1 MHLFAYILIFIGLN
15 KSSSLRYLGG
25 NLPLVCLLSELLE
38 VGVGGSLLR
47 SFGTAINL
55 SLILELG
62 VLLLE
67 LQKLSLLLDTDRSS
81 CLYRAI
87 D

>member
-15 KSSSLRYLGG
+15 KPSSLRCLGG
-25 NLPLVCLLSELLE
+25 NLPPVCLLSELLE

-47 SFGTAINL
+47 SFGTTIDF
-55 SLILELG
+55 SLILKLG

-67 LQKLSLLLDTDRSS
+67 LQKLSLLLYTARSS
-81 CLYRAI
+81 CLNRAI